1 MSEHSNQ
8 EINEDVLVIDE
19 ADDLQEELINSS
31 TVNNIHIPRVEH
43 ERTSVCK
50 APLLNMR

>member
-31 TVNNIHIPRVEH
+31 TVNNIHTARVDH
-43 ERTSVCK
+43 ERIMVCK
-50 APLLNMR
+50 ASLLNMR